1 MLSNIKEG
9 KLLAIIVTLNFILK
23 AIPAFLLELGNDEV
37 YYWTYALYPDI
48 SHFDHPPLIGFTI
61 QLFTL
66 NLKLNSEF
74 FIRLGALIFSS
85 INIVILFYLIKKILD
100 RTKAWIGVILYIS
113 SIYFNI
119 IGGWMILPDAPQ
131 LLFVLLSLY
140 FLYPSIL
147 KKNPDRKDCLK
158 IILSGLIIGLAFL
171 SKYHSLF
178 IWFGIGLYI
187 LFYNRLWLKRP
198 ALYISIILTLLC
210 ILPVYFW
217 NQGNDFIS
225 FTYHGDRVSLFS
237 KIKWIS
243 FMQFNLGQIFYHNPI
258 NFILYVL
265 AIIWVLRSK
274 EQKRNHLN
282 ISLLLISFPLIIV
295 FTLFSLTRTTL
306 PHWAGP
312 SFIGFVII
320 CSHWLGEK
328 FKEKSKL
335 VRKSLIS
342 STSLIFVILYLGLI
356 QISTGFIPMGDK
368 SDDPTRLGR
377 YDFTMDMYGWGQT
390 RIEFE
395 KFLQSEGYSKT
406 DYSNIKVISN
416 KWFPAAHL
424 DYYVANPLNIDLIC
438 IGDLSDIHKYYWIN
452 EERGN
457 YDSDDTLFF
466 MTSSQQY
473 KDPAILYP
481 YFHSDLKKIL
491 EIKRRG
497 VPVKNIYVFELKQKQ
512 KL

>member
-9 KLLAIIVTLNFILK
+9 KLLAIIVIINFILK
-23 AIPAFLLELGNDEV
+23 AIPAFFLELGNDEV

-48 SHFDHPPLIGFTI
+48 SHFDHPPFIGYTI
-61 QLFTL
+61 QFFTL
-66 NLKLNSEF
+66 NLRLDNEF
-74 FIRLGALIFSS
+74 FIRLGALVFSS
-85 INIVILFYLIKKILD
+85 VNIIILFYLIKKLFD
-100 RTKAWIGVILYIS
+100 QTKAWIGITLYIS

-119 IGGWMILPDAPQ
+119 IGGWMILPDTPQ
-131 LLFVLLSLY
+131 LLFILLSLY

-147 KKNPDRKDCLK
+147 RKNPDRKDDLK
-158 IILSGLIIGLAFL
+158 IILSGLIIGFAFL

-187 LFYNRLWLKRP
+187 LIYNRNWLKRP

-210 ILPVYFW
+210 MLPVYFW
-217 NQGNDFIS
+217 NHSNDFIS
-225 FTYHGDRVSLFS
+225 FTYHGERVSLFS
-237 KIKWIS
+237 KIKWVS

-274 EQKRNHLN
+274 EQKKNHIN

-328 FKEKSKL
+328 FKEKPKL

-342 STSLIFVILYLGLI
+342 STLLVFIILYLGFI
-356 QISTGFIPMGDK
+356 QINTGLIPMGDK
-368 SDDPTRLGR
+368 SDDPTRLGK
-377 YDFTMDMYGWGQT
+377 YDFTMDMYGWEQT
-390 RIEFE
+390 RIKFE
-395 KFLQSEGYSKT
+395 NFLQNEGYTET
-406 DYSNIKVISN
+406 DYPNIKVISN

-424 DYYVANPLNIDLIC
+424 DYYVANPLSIDLIC
-438 IGDLSDIHKYYWIN
+438 VGSLADIHKYSWIN
-452 EERGN
+452 QDRGN
-457 YDSDDTLFF
+457 YDSNDTLFY
-466 MTSSQQY
+466 MTSSQQF
-473 KDPAILYP
+473 KDPAIIYTD
-481 YFHSDLKKIL
+481 FQSELKEIL
-491 EIKRRG
+491 EIKRKG
-497 VPVKNIYVFELKQKQ
+497 IPVKNIYVFQLKQKP
-512 KL
+512 